1 MPDLNPYPKYASV
14 QDLYKDRGGHF
25 SQEKDYGVNNID
37 VYDSPVH
44 RYQVSVV
51 ADTGD
56 IYAKAIYFPYHA
68 YLLGQI
74 PGADDPLTRP
84 SNSIPPVYNEA
95 DLIFDGW
102 QSQSPGQ
109 TLEWFY
115 QQLKEQN
122 WASEPRPD
130 YLPPAQP
137 ESEPDALAPGQ
148 EAEAEPVTHPQ
159 KDTAE

>member
-14 QDLYKDRGGHF
+14 QELYKDRGGHF
-25 SQEKDYGVNNID
+25 SQEKDYGVNNTD
-37 VYDSPVH
+37 AHNYRVQ

-56 IYAKAIYFPYHA
+56 VYAKAIYFPYHA

-74 PGADDPLTRP
+74 PSADNPLTRP
-84 SNSIPPVYNEA
+84 SNSTPPVYNEA

-102 QSQSPGQ
+102 ESQSPGQ

-115 QQLKEQN
+115 QQLKQQG
-122 WASEPRPD
+122 WASAPRPD
-130 YLPPAQP
+130 YIPPAQP

-148 EAEAEPVTHPQ
+148 EAESPPETLRQEEPA
-159 KDTAE
+159 K